1 MAEALKLYFLITNPV
16 YINDGIR
23 SALGQS
29 VENHYSYA
37 CIFYVKMPEM
47 SDYLKENI
55 EYMRD
60 LEGDVLA
67 VVDTMD
73 EETRKYNVE
82 ECGLTPITLE
92 ELAQKL
98 KEADAV
104 IGYGM
109 PLPKTLPDPACVH

>member
-1 MAEALKLYFLITNPV
+1 MAEALKIYFLITNPI

-37 CIFYVKMPEM
+37 CIFYSKMPPM
-47 SDYLKENI
+47 SDYIKENI
-55 EYMRD
+55 EYMQD

-73 EETRKYNVE
+73 EETKKFNLE
-82 ECGLTPITLE
+82 EWGLTAITIE

-98 KEADAV
+98 KEADV
-104 IGYGM
+104 VVGYGL
-109 PLPKTLPDPACVH
+109 PLPKQPPAPECIH